1 MLIILNILRK
11 ILSVAVVLRS
21 LGLRGRG
28 AEQKRKKSDEL
39 INQKAKPISFVAIT
53 KESKE
58 TKKKRKKERK
68 KN

>member
-1 MLIILNILRK
+1 M
-11 ILSVAVVLRS
+11 LRS

-58 TKKKRKKERK
+58 TKKKERKKERK
-68 KN
+68 IEGIQIV